1 MDGVSRAATTMQ
13 ACMLTAARTIE
24 RRVIA
29 VPEVGPRDLLVRVAA
44 TGVCGSDLATY
55 RGTHPYKAPPV
66 VLGHELCGVVERT
79 GAEVSDIEPG
89 TRVCSAAFSH
99 CEHCPPCRR
108 GAINL
113 CHARRNLCHRGWH
126 GSFADY
132 VVLKRNMVH
141 RLRGDTEFTLGALV
155 EPLAIGLHA
164 ARLARGAEDAPRMAI
179 VGCGNIGLACLV
191 AARQLGFGAVVAC
204 DVSPLKRRLA
214 EALGASG
221 YVDASAR
228 DTAPA
233 IREAFGA
240 DADATIVCSGHP
252 GALVEAAT
260 ATAPGGRVVVVS
272 YFERPVELDL
282 NAFATKGLD
291 LRFSSLST
299 DEDFATV
306 IAWIESGAVD
316 PRAMITHTFP
326 LHAADE
332 ALRRFD
338 RHGAETGKVMLKGP
352 LAAAEHSA

>member
-1 MDGVSRAATTMQ
+1 MDGVSPVATTMQ
-13 ACMLTAARTIE
+13 ASMLTAARTIE
-24 RRVIA
+24 RRVVA
-29 VPEVGPRDLLVRVAA
+29 VPEVGPHELLVRVAA

-79 GAEVSDIEPG
+79 GAEVSDMEPG
-89 TRVCSAAFSH
+89 ATVCSAAFSH
-99 CEHCPPCRR
+99 CESCPPCMR

-141 RLRGDTEFTLGALV
+141 RLRGDTDFTLGALV
-155 EPLAIGLHA
+155 EPLTIGLHA
-164 ARLARGAEDAPRMAI
+164 AKLARGVEDAPRIAI
-179 VGCGNIGLACLV
+179 VGCGSIGLACLI
-191 AARQLGFGAVVAC
+191 AARQLGPGAVVAC

-221 YVDASAR
+221 YVDASAG
-228 DTAPA
+228 DPAPA
-233 IREAFGA
+233 IGEALGAGA
-240 DADATIVCSGHP
+240 DATMVCSGHP
-252 GALVEAAT
+252 GALLEAAS

-272 YFERPVELDL
+272 YFERPLELDL
-282 NAFATKGLD
+282 NAFATRGLD

-299 DEDFATV
+299 GEDFAAA

-338 RHGAETGKVMLKGP
+338 RHGGETGKVMLEGP
-352 LAAAEHSA
+352 LAAEEHPA